1 MWHYNGEQFTSEMIG
16 EYVGFVYC
24 ITDVSNNKK
33 YIGKKLFWSTKKLKP
48 LKGKT
53 RRRIKVEES
62 NWQDYF
68 GSSDEVKALVE
79 ERGAEAFHREIL
91 HLCKTRGELSY
102 MELKEQVDR
111 EVLLRDEYYNG
122 IIQVRINKSHVKN
135 LWKGEEKS

>member
-1 MWHYNGEQFTSEMIG
+1 MIG

-24 ITDVSNNKK
+24 ITDVSNGKK

-53 RRRIKVEES
+53 RRRTKVEES

-68 GSSDEVKALVE
+68 GSSDEVKTLVE

-91 HLCKTRGELSY
+91 HLCKSRGELSY

-111 EVLLRDEYYNG
+111 EVLLSEDYYNG

-135 LWKGEEKS
+135 LWKRQEKS